1 MTKWPII
8 TSEEEEAVLDVLK
21 NVKMS
26 GTDITMKFEQEFAEW
41 IGVKYA
47 LGFNNGTA
55 SLLAAMYACGVRKGD
70 EIICPSVTYWASCL
84 QAMTLGATVVFANVK
99 DDTLCIDP
107 EDIRKFD
114 ANLGPAEKSGFT
126 IYGVPWLK
134 KFIPSQ
140 IEEYANAFK
149 KVAANYKELLDG
161 DKGNPSRIGGWHFF
175 KHSQNN

>member
-1 MTKWPII
+1 MAGFYSPHGIYVA
-8 TSEEEEAVLDVLK
+8 EELGGLSVTRFCEAVRAEGVPDCTPGCNAALHTH
-21 NVKMS
+21 NIFQ
-26 GTDITMKFEQEFAEW
+26 TADI
-41 IGVKYA
+41 Y
-47 LGFNNGTA
+47 
-55 SLLAAMYACGVRKGD
+55 
-70 EIICPSVTYWASCL
+70 
-84 QAMTLGATVVFANVK
+84 GAGKPTRIANS
-99 DDTLCIDP
+99 P